1 MRDTNDLVSR
11 AAQGDTVAFAEL
23 VAQYRGLVFSLCFQ
37 RTGRWEDSEDLTQE
51 VFVAAYRSLD
61 SLREPGKFVAWLRG
75 ITENVC
81 RMQMRRRKPGQAA
94 SVEGAISPD
103 WMKATKSIEV
113 GELLQQALAA
123 IPPKNRDVVS
133 LYYLG
138 GYSYSEIGQLRGL
151 PVKTIKSRLHEA
163 RGQLKRQLLRAVTR
177 LYDHRRARDNTVR
190 CVTERCGSEVCK
202 CARQLYDS

>member
-1 MRDTNDLVSR
+1 MRNTSDLMNR
-11 AAQGDTVAFAEL
+11 AAQGDTAAFAEL

-61 SLREPGKFVAWLRG
+61 SIKEPGKFVAWLRG

-81 RMQMRRRKPGQAA
+81 RMEMRRRKPRQTPSGGGGV
-94 SVEGAISPD
+94 SRD
-103 WMKATKSIEV
+103 WMKAAKSLEI
-113 GELLQQALAA
+113 GELLQHALAA

-138 GYSYSEIGQLRGL
+138 GYSYCEIGQLRGL

-163 RGQLKRQLLRAVTR
+163 RGQLKSQLLRAVMR
-177 LYDHRRARDNTVR
+177 LYDHKRAKDNTVR
-190 CVTERCGSEVCK
+190 CVVERCGSKVCK
-202 CARQLYDS
+202 CAQQLYDS

>member
-1 MRDTNDLVSR
+1 MRDVSDLTNR
-11 AAQGDTVAFAEL
+11 AAQGDTAAFAEL
-23 VAQYRGLVFSLCFQ
+23 VAQYRGLVFSACFQ

-61 SLREPGKFVAWLRG
+61 SIREPGKFVAWLRG

-81 RMQMRRRKPGQAA
+81 RMEMRRRKPPQAA
-94 SVEGAISPD
+94 SVEDEVSPD
-103 WMKATKSIEV
+103 WMKAAKSVEV

-123 IPPKNRDVVS
+123 IPPNSRDVVS

-138 GYSYSEIGQLRGL
+138 GYSYSEISQLRGL

-163 RGQLKRQLLRAVTR
+163 RGQLKTQLLRAVMR
-177 LYDHRRARDNTVR
+177 LYDHKRAKDNTVR
-190 CVTERCGSEVCK
+190 CVIERCGSKVCK